1 MRRRRIN
8 KLANR
13 IAARGFTLVELL
25 VVIAIIGVLIA
36 LLLPAVQA
44 AREAARRAQC
54 ANHLKQIGLATQNYY
69 GARNSLPPA
78 YLTGMGHA
86 TWLVMIMPYLEAGN
100 LYSIAN
106 VEKSY
111 YSLPEATIRTHVDV
125 YLCPSHRGGEQL
137 STKGDERAPVKHRPG
152 AVANYQACAGDGTIV
167 PYYLNSANG
176 VLRPTHDCELT
187 NGCPL
192 TGTISGTGPYMIYK
206 GWRMQRNYKIITDG
220 LSNTFLAG
228 EKHVMT
234 GHDGEIDYGDNSYFN
249 DDNSSSAV
257 NLAGPLYPLAE
268 SPDDPNIPLANRSM
282 TFGSHHTGGMVQFTM
297 ADASVQQ
304 IQTAIDPV
312 VLGYLASIND
322 EQVVNLPK

>member
-1 MRRRRIN
+1 MNRRLHQRA
-8 KLANR
+8 ANQSG
-13 IAARGFTLVELL
+13 AHGFTLVELL
-25 VVIAIIGVLIA
+25 VVIAIIGVLVA

-54 ANHLKQIGLATQNYY
+54 ANHLKQIGLATQNYH
-69 GARNSLPPA
+69 GARNSLPPS
-78 YLTGMGHA
+78 YLSGVGHA

-100 LYSIAN
+100 LYAIAN
-106 VEKSY
+106 VENAY
-111 YSLPEATIRTHVDV
+111 YSLPDSTIRTHVDV

-152 AVANYQACAGDGTIV
+152 AVANYQACAGDGAIV
-167 PYYLNSANG
+167 PFYLNSANG
-176 VLRPTHDCELT
+176 VLRPTHDCEPT

-192 TGTISGTGPYMIYK
+192 TGTMTGTSPHWVYK
-206 GWRMQRNYKIITDG
+206 GWRMNRNYKIVTDG

-234 GHDGEIDYGDNSYFN
+234 GHDGEMDYGDNSYFN

-257 NLAGPLYPLAE
+257 NLAGPQYPLAA
-268 SPDDPNIPLANRSM
+268 SPDDPSIPLANRKM
-282 TFGSHHTGGMVQFTM
+282 TFGSHHAGGVVQFAM

-304 IQTAIDPV
+304 VQTSIDPV
-312 VLGYLASIND
+312 VLGYLATINGD
-322 EQVVNLPK
+322 ETVTLP